1 MRRSVVFLLA
11 AFLLA
16 SRAAAQ
22 DSLRITDGFSEKNG
36 FPPRKAIATGIVGT
50 IFLGIAAD
58 AYFTWWKD
66 AEKPFSFYTE
76 SWFNGPHLG
85 IDKVGHFFG
94 TYVLFKITRNLML
107 WGGYER
113 STAFWWAAGLSFLNG
128 LEVEIGDGFTPYGF
142 DYQDLMFDIGG
153 VCYGMLQTE
162 VPFLRNFDFKFSY
175 YSKAGFKSPAA
186 FTEDYDA
193 MTIWLS
199 MNVHRL
205 LPSSWRDYWPEFINI
220 AVGYGV
226 DDHQTRREF
235 AIGLDLNLEAFKT
248 SNEDILLTERIL
260 NVMRLPLPA
269 VTFIQGKPPDAQF
282 FYLR

>member
-1 MRRSVVFLLA
+1 MRRCVFVVLAVFL
-11 AFLLA
+11 FA
-16 SRAAAQ
+16 SRASAQ

-36 FPPRKAIATGIVGT
+36 FSARKAIATGVVGS
-50 IFLGIAAD
+50 IFLGTAVD

-76 SWFNGPHLG
+76 DWFKGPHLG
-85 IDKVGHFFG
+85 LDKVGHHFG
-94 TYVLFKITRNLML
+94 TFVLFKITRNLLL

-113 STAFWWAAGLSFLNG
+113 STALWWAAGLSFLNG
-128 LEVEIGDGFTPYGF
+128 LEIEVGDGFSIYGF
-142 DYQDLMFDIGG
+142 DYQDLLFDVTG
-153 VCYGMLQTE
+153 VAYGILQTE
-162 VPFLRNFDFKFSY
+162 IPFLNNFDFKFSY
-175 YSKAGFKSPAA
+175 YSKGGFKSPVA

-205 LPSSWRDYWPEFINI
+205 LPSSVRNYWPEFINI
-220 AVGYGV
+220 AVGYSV

-248 SNEDILLTERIL
+248 SNEDILLGERIL

-269 VTFIQGKPPDAQF
+269 ANFIQGKPADVQA

>member
-1 MRRSVVFLLA
+1 MRRGVVFLLA

-16 SRAAAQ
+16 SRATAQ
-22 DSLRITDGFSEKNG
+22 DSLRITDGFSEKEG
-36 FPPRKAIATGIVGT
+36 FPTRKAIATGVVGS
-50 IFLGIAAD
+50 IFLGTAVD

-66 AEKPFSFYTE
+66 VAKPFSFYTE
-76 SWFNGPHLG
+76 NWFNGPHLG
-85 IDKVGHFFG
+85 LDKVGHFFG
-94 TYVLFKITRNLML
+94 TYVLFKITRNMML

-113 STAFWWAAGLSFLNG
+113 SKAFWWAAGLSFLNG
-128 LEVEIGDGFTPYGF
+128 LEVEIGDGYSPYGF
-142 DYQDLMFDIGG
+142 DYQDLLFDVAG

-199 MNVHRL
+199 MNVHQL
-205 LPSSWRDYWPEFINI
+205 LPSSLKDYWPAFINFT
-220 AVGYGV
+220 VGYGV
-226 DDHQTRREF
+226 NDNQTRREL

-248 SNEDILLTERIL
+248 SNEDVLLAERIL

-269 VTFIQGKPPDAQF
+269 VNFIQGKPAGAQF